1 MSAASNTFIGLTNEN
16 EFYSHHYL
24 ADVLQGD
31 IKSQLDDWL
40 AQEGTEANTEQA
52 TRAPYKRLASAARNW
67 FAEQEKTRQ
76 LKSTAELLSAH
87 RRVNQPLLAALGHQA
102 STAATEWAGVPALP
116 VPIWQAINDSQGK
129 LQLLVMPAYN
139 PKSSEDDPLEQG
151 LNAQHYNSQT
161 LPKGFQRK
169 EQQEEL
175 SLAEVISEAV
185 FGADHPPRF
194 VLLCG
199 LDQWLLLDRFKWPNN
214 RVLRFDW
221 RELLDRKDTATLQ
234 AASALLH
241 RDTLS
246 PDSGASL
253 LDTLDE
259 NAHKNAFGVSEDLKY
274 AIRESIELIGN
285 EAVRQLREQAAEGKT
300 GFYSGKNELDP
311 EQLSLECLRLMYRLL
326 FLFYIEARPELGYVP
341 ILKSQAYLKGYSL
354 ESLRDLELT
363 PLTTEQAQNGHYFD
377 ASLRKLFGLLANGTK
392 QDLQNALVAGTVQ
405 DAFALAPLD
414 SRLFDPD
421 ATPLLN
427 KITLPNWVWQQV
439 IRSMSLTSPKRGR
452 KGRVSY
458 HLLSINQLGAVYE
471 ALLSYRGFFAKEE
484 LYEVQPAP
492 KKASKATSDE
502 EDDED
507 DSAASSS
514 ASTDVMDSAWFVPAS
529 RIHLYADNERVCDVI
544 DGRRTLRTYA
554 KGQFIYRLAGRDRQ
568 KSASYYTPQVLTRC
582 LVKYALK
589 ELLQDKS
596 ADDILKLRVVEPA
609 MGSAA
614 FLNEAVSQLSEAYLE
629 RKQAELKRRIS
640 HDDYPRELQ
649 RVRMYIAD
657 RNVFGVDLNPI
668 AVELAEVSL
677 WLNAIYGEETPDGQR
692 PKPARVP
699 WFGYQLFS
707 GNSLIGARAEVYPAH
722 QLSGRKADWHTHAP
736 RPLSC
741 GPSARKAD
749 EIYHF
754 LLPDPGMA
762 SYANKDAKALYPEQF
777 ATLKAWNKAF
787 CAPLEA
793 HEVARLQQLSA
804 QIDRLWLE
812 HRDWL
817 AKERANTED
826 PLHVWPHSD
835 HAEDCPHSA
844 RRDKEARRRHGLFT
858 EDDDYATAYRR
869 LKLVMD
875 YWCALWCWPIAQAAE
890 LPSRAQWWLEV
901 GALLEGSI
909 IDIAP
914 QQQFDLSAAPAEAV
928 REVIVPAVQG
938 SFGGFDVQ
946 QPLSSDDATPKLH
959 DRYGQLRISRL
970 RDSFAR
976 ISVVEGIAQQ
986 RRFLHWP
993 LAFADVLF
1001 AGGFDLVLGNPP
1013 WLKVTWEESGILGER
1028 HPLLAIRKLSAS
1040 DLSKQRQQAFCDF
1053 PDLQA
1058 EWTGELE
1065 ESESTQAF
1073 LNAMQNYPLLKGLKT
1088 NLYKCFMPLGWSLV
1102 GKHGVVGYLHPEGP
1116 YDDPNGGQLRA
1127 AVYGRLRAHFQFAN
1141 ELSLFAE
1148 VHHHTKYSINIY
1160 GPYSDSPRFD
1170 QIANLFTP
1178 ATVDAC
1184 YAHDGSGMVGGYKTE
1199 QGKWNTVGHS
1209 QRIVPVTENELAVF
1223 ATLYDAPG
1231 TPAKQARLP
1240 ALHAQNLASVL
1251 NKLAAYPKRLADLG
1265 DNYFSTVMFDE
1276 TAAQRDGTISRN
1288 SDRTAPFAKT
1298 PADWV
1303 ISGPHFFLANPF
1315 NKTPRNPCRLNSDY
1329 DCIDLDILPDD
1340 YLPRTNYQPM
1350 ADRAEYQRRTQSVS
1364 WIEGGETRPKLV
1376 TEYFRVI
1383 NREMIGSASERSLIT
1398 TLVLPGTTWINT
1410 VLGLAF
1416 KNVQEMVGYLA
1427 FTQSLIS
1434 DFRVKST
1441 GMGHANSSLISQ
1453 LPIPQTWMPSTSVRA
1468 LALNCLSE
1476 HYNSCWQSVFD
1487 IEFQKQSWSQPNNP
1501 RLPQDFFAK
1510 LTPNWQRH
1518 CALRSDYARRM
1529 ALVEIDVLVAQA
1541 LGLTLDELLL
1551 IYRVQFP
1558 VMQGYERDTWYDLRG
1573 RIIFTNSKGLV
1584 GVGLPRKAGKKD
1596 SAITLTLPNG
1606 QTRAVSGWEEIR
1618 QRQDADQLPAG
1629 SIVRHTVRNDTLPT
1643 GPIDQT
1649 REYHAPFALANRE
1662 ADYRLAWPFFED
1674 AAT

>member
-1 MSAASNTFIGLTNEN
+1 MSAASNTFLGLTNEN

-24 ADVLQGD
+24 ADVFHGD
-31 IKSQLDDWL
+31 IKSQLDAWL
-40 AQEGTEANTEQA
+40 AQEAEKEAENATEPTN
-52 TRAPYKRLASAARNW
+52 RAPYKRLASAARNW

-87 RRVNQPLLAALGHQA
+87 RRLNEPLLAALGHGAAA
-102 STAATEWAGVPALP
+102 SEWAGVPALP
-116 VPIWQAINDSQGK
+116 VPIWQAVNDSQGK

-139 PKSSEDDPLEQG
+139 PKSREDDPLEQS
-151 LNAQHYNSQT
+151 LNAQHYNSQD
-161 LPKGFQRK
+161 LPKGLND
-169 EQQEEL
+169 L

-199 LDQWLLLDRFKWPNN
+199 LDQWLLLDRYKWPNN

-234 AASALLH
+234 ATSALLH

-246 PDSGASL
+246 PTSGASL

-285 EAVRQLREQAAEGKT
+285 EAVRQLRAQASEGKT
-300 GFYSGKNELDP
+300 GIYSGKNELDP

-341 ILKSQAYLKGYSL
+341 ILKSQSYLKGYSL

-363 PLTTEQAQNGHYFD
+363 PLTTEQAQHGSYFD
-377 ASLRKLFGLLANGTK
+377 TSLRKLFDLLANGTA
-392 QDLQNALVAGTVQ
+392 QTPQSRLVAGTVQ

-414 SRLFDPD
+414 SRLFDTD

-439 IRSMSLTSPKRGR
+439 IKSMSLTNPKRGR

-492 KKASKATSDE
+492 KKAIKTTSED

-507 DSAASSS
+507 DNPAS

-529 RIHLYADNERVCDVI
+529 RIHLYKDNERVTDTI
-544 DGRRTLRTYA
+544 DSRRTLRTYA

-640 HDDYPRELQ
+640 HDDYTRELQ
-649 RVRMYIAD
+649 KVRMYIAD

-677 WLNAIYGEETPDGQR
+677 WLNAIYGEEAAEGER

-699 WFGYQLFS
+699 WFGYQLFT
-707 GNSLIGARAEVYPAH
+707 GNSLMGARAEVYPAH
-722 QLSGRKADWHTHAP
+722 QLSGKSAKWHEHAP
-736 RPLSC
+736 RPLNT
-741 GPSARKAD
+741 GPGARQAD

-777 ATLKAWNKAF
+777 VTLKAWNKAF

-793 HEVARLQQLSA
+793 LEVARLQQLSA

-817 AKERANTED
+817 ASERANTED
-826 PLHVWPHSD
+826 PLTVWPHSD
-835 HAEDCPHSA
+835 NADDCPHSA
-844 RRDKEARRRHGLFT
+844 RRDKDARRRHGLFT
-858 EDDDYATAYRR
+858 EDDDYAMPYRR

-914 QQQFDLSAAPAEAV
+914 QQQFDLSATPAEAV
-928 REVIVPAVQG
+928 REIIVPAVQG
-938 SFGGFDVQ
+938 SLDGFDVQ

-976 ISVVEGIAQQ
+976 IGVVEDIAQQ

-1001 AGGFDLVLGNPP
+1001 SGGFDLVLGNPP
-1013 WLKVTWEESGILGER
+1013 WLKVEWEESGILGER

-1040 DLSKQRQQAFCDF
+1040 DLTKQRQQAFSDF
-1053 PDLQA
+1053 TGLQKD
-1058 EWTGELE
+1058 WTSELE

-1073 LNAMQNYPLLKGLKT
+1073 LNALQNYPLLKGVQT
-1088 NLYKCFMPLGWSLV
+1088 NLYKCFMPLGWSLA
-1102 GKHGVVGYLHPEGP
+1102 GERGVVGFLHPEGP
-1116 YDDPNGGQLRA
+1116 YDDPKGGQLRA
-1127 AVYGRLRAHFQFAN
+1127 AVYGRLRAHFQFVN
-1141 ELSLFAE
+1141 ETKLFAD
-1148 VHHHTKYSINIY
+1148 VDNHTKYSINIY
-1160 GPYSDSPRFD
+1160 GSQSDLPNFD
-1170 QIANLFTP
+1170 QLANLFAP

-1184 YAHDGSGMVGGYKTE
+1184 YAHDGTGEVGGYKTE
-1199 QGKWNTVGHS
+1199 QGKWNTAGHR
-1209 QRIVPVTENELAVF
+1209 QRIVPVTETELTVF

-1251 NKLAAYPKRLADLG
+1251 NKLAAYPTRLADLG
-1265 DNYFSTVMFDE
+1265 DDYFSTEMWHE
-1276 TAAQRDGTISRN
+1276 HMQQQEGTISRN
-1288 SDRTAPFAKT
+1288 SDRSAPFAKT

-1303 ISGPHFFLANPF
+1303 LSGPHFFLANPF
-1315 NKTPRNPCRLNSDY
+1315 AKTPRAICDQNKAY
-1329 DCIDLDILPDD
+1329 DCIDLEDLPDD

-1350 ADRAEYQRRTQSVS
+1350 ADSAEYQRRTPRVS
-1364 WIEGGETRPKLV
+1364 WIEDGETKPKLV

-1383 NREMIGSASERSLIT
+1383 NREMIGPASERSLIT
-1398 TLVLPGTTWINT
+1398 TLVMPGAAWIHT

-1416 KNVQEMVGYLA
+1416 KNARDMVGYLA
-1427 FTQSLIS
+1427 FTQSVVS

-1441 GMGHANSSLISQ
+1441 GMGRANISLISQ
-1453 LPIPQTWMPSTSVRA
+1453 LPIPQAWMPTTSVRA

-1476 HYNSCWQSVFD
+1476 HYNTCWQSVFD
-1487 IEFQKQSWSQPNNP
+1487 TEFQKQSWSQPNNP

-1510 LTPNWQRH
+1510 LTPDWQRH

-1541 LGLTLDELLL
+1541 LGLTLNELIL

-1558 VMQGYERDTWYDLRG
+1558 VMQQYERDTWYDLRG

-1584 GVGLPRKAGKKD
+1584 GVGLPRKATRN
-1596 SAITLTLPNG
+1596 APTITLTLPDG
-1606 QTRAVSGWEEIR
+1606 SSQAVNGWEDIR
-1618 QRQDADQLPAG
+1618 QRQDTDQLPAG

-1643 GPIDQT
+1643 GLIDQT

-1662 ADYRLAWPFFED
+1662 ADYRLAWPFFENAKD
-1674 AAT
+1674 N